1 MISPS
6 KYREAPPSASY
17 YEWPNNGEISERLR
31 CSLLEQADQAEAAGD
46 VALAD
51 DLRLRAE
58 YQKRERNRCYQEHER
73 RMLNRRLRLGR
84 Y

>member
-1 MISPS
+1 MIFPS
-6 KYREAPPSASY
+6 EYREAPPAGY
-17 YEWPNNGEISERLR
+17 YEWPNNGEICERLR
-31 CSLLEQADQAEAAGD
+31 CGLLEQADRADAAGD

-58 YQKRERNRCYQEHER
+58 RQRRQRDDDYQTHVR
-73 RMLNRRLRLGR
+73 RQLNRRLRHGR